1 MKIVCSQS
9 DLKNHLAFVSRA
21 VPSRPE
27 PIVLGNVLLLAD
39 ETTQKVTLTGFDGSL
54 GIRTSFPADVSENGM
69 ITLPAKF
76 FNDIV
81 SRLPE
86 MEITLSWAES
96 QEETGN
102 LVATLSSASG
112 KFQLN
117 GMDAAEYPELPVVK
131 GEDIIDLPIA
141 TMLEGLKGCLFAAS
155 TEISKQILTGV
166 HLTALEDKSEFLE
179 FAATDSHRLAVLQAP
194 LQSEEDESEPN
205 SSAEKLRQNLADFA
219 VTIPAKALRELEK
232 MLTSDPAPSSGA
244 RERASQSE
252 PAAET
257 AAKESTNKNHPTS
270 SFQTVKICYDDSQVL
285 FKLGDR
291 LLTTMR
297 LTGTYPPYQRLI
309 PANFTRNLVCDR
321 KMLLTSL
328 ELVAVL
334 AQKTNIVKFTLD
346 SANSELILSVE
357 AQDIGS
363 ATQSLPAEIT
373 GEDVDIAFNIKYLID
388 GLKALP
394 STDIKMQLNE
404 WNQPVIF
411 TPLSGSIMTYLVMPV
426 QIKSP

>member
-27 PIVLGNVLLLAD
+27 PIVLGNILLFAD
-39 ETTQKVTLTGFDGSL
+39 EMTQKVTLTGFDGSL
-54 GIRTSFPADVSENGM
+54 GIRTSFHADISENGR
-69 ITLPAKF
+69 ITLPAKY

-86 MEITLSWAES
+86 MEITLSWGES
-96 QEETGN
+96 DGETGN

-117 GMDAAEYPELPVVK
+117 GMDAEEFPELPIVDN
-131 GEDIIDLPIA
+131 EDIIDLPIS

-166 HLTALEDKSEFLE
+166 HLSSSEDKSEFLE
-179 FAATDSHRLAVLQAP
+179 FAATDSHRLSVLQA
-194 LQSEEDESEPN
+194 LLNNDDDAEAADTATAEERSVI
-205 SSAEKLRQNLADFA
+205 KLTDFA
-219 VTIPAKALRELEK
+219 VTIPARALRELEK
-232 MLTSDPAPSSGA
+232 MLSDG
-244 RERASQSE
+244 SE
-252 PAAET
+252 
-257 AAKESTNKNHPTS
+257 TNK
-270 SFQTVKICYDDSQVL
+270 TVKICYDDTQIM
-285 FKLGDR
+285 FRLGDR
-291 LLTTMR
+291 ILTTMR

-309 PANFTRNLVCDR
+309 PASFTRNLVCDR
-321 KMLLTSL
+321 KMLLSSL

-334 AQKTNIVKFTLD
+334 AQKNNIVKFTLD
-346 SANSELILSVE
+346 TAKSQLTLSVD

-363 ATQSLPAEIT
+363 ATQSLPAEII
-373 GEDVDIAFNIKYLID
+373 GEDVDIAFNIKYLMD

-394 STDIKMQLNE
+394 ATDIKMQLNE

-411 TPLSGSIMTYLVMPV
+411 TPLNGSLMTYLVMPV
-426 QIKSP
+426 QIRS

>member
-27 PIVLGNVLLLAD
+27 PIVLGNVLLFAD
-39 ETTQKVTLTGFDGSL
+39 EVTQKVTLTGFDGSL
-54 GIRTSFPADVSENGM
+54 GIRTSFPADISENGT
-69 ITLPAKF
+69 ITLPAKLF
-76 FNDIV
+76 SDIV

-86 MEITLSWAES
+86 MEITLSWGES
-96 QEETGN
+96 EEETGN

-117 GMDAAEYPELPVVK
+117 GMAAEEFPELPRVDN
-131 GEDIIDLPIA
+131 EDIIDLPIS

-166 HLTALEDKSEFLE
+166 HLSSSEDHSDFLE
-179 FAATDSHRLAVLQAP
+179 FAATDSHRLSVLQA
-194 LQSEEDESEPN
+194 LLNSGDDAEEADTAT
-205 SSAEKLRQNLADFA
+205 AEDKPVINLTDFA
-219 VTIPAKALRELEK
+219 ITIPARALRELEK
-232 MLTSDPAPSSGA
+232 MLVDG
-244 RERASQSE
+244 SQ
-252 PAAET
+252 A
-257 AAKESTNKNHPTS
+257 NK
-270 SFQTVKICYDDSQVL
+270 TVKICYDDTQIV

-291 LLTTMR
+291 ILTTMR

-309 PANFTRNLVCDR
+309 PASFTRNLVCDR
-321 KMLLTSL
+321 KMLLSSL

-334 AQKTNIVKFTLD
+334 AQKNNIVKFTLD
-346 SANSELILSVE
+346 SANNELILSVE

-363 ATQSLPAEIT
+363 ATQSLPAEII
-373 GEDVDIAFNIKYLID
+373 GEDVDIAFNIKYLMD
-388 GLKALP
+388 GLKAL
-394 STDIKMQLNE
+394 SATDIKMQLNE

-411 TPLSGSIMTYLVMPV
+411 TPLNGSLMTYLVMPV
-426 QIKSP
+426 QIRS

>member
-27 PIVLGNVLLLAD
+27 PIVLGNVLLFAD
-39 ETTQKVTLTGFDGSL
+39 EVTQKVTLTGFDGSL
-54 GIRTSFPADVSENGM
+54 GIRTSFPADISENGT
-69 ITLPAKF
+69 ITLPAKLF
-76 FNDIV
+76 SDIV

-86 MEITLSWAES
+86 MEITLSWGES
-96 QEETGN
+96 EEETGN

-117 GMDAAEYPELPVVK
+117 GMAAEEFPELPRVDN
-131 GEDIIDLPIA
+131 EDIIDLPIS

-166 HLTALEDKSEFLE
+166 HLSSSEDHSDFLE
-179 FAATDSHRLAVLQAP
+179 FAATDSHRLSVLQA
-194 LQSEEDESEPN
+194 LLNSGDDDEEADTAT
-205 SSAEKLRQNLADFA
+205 AEDKPVINLTDFA
-219 VTIPAKALRELEK
+219 ITIPARALRELEK
-232 MLTSDPAPSSGA
+232 MLVDG
-244 RERASQSE
+244 SE
-252 PAAET
+252 A
-257 AAKESTNKNHPTS
+257 NK
-270 SFQTVKICYDDSQVL
+270 TVKICYDDTQIV

-291 LLTTMR
+291 ILTTMR

-309 PANFTRNLVCDR
+309 PASFTRNLVCDR
-321 KMLLTSL
+321 KMLLSSL

-334 AQKTNIVKFTLD
+334 AQKNNIVKFTLD
-346 SANSELILSVE
+346 SANNELILSVE

-363 ATQSLPAEIT
+363 ATQSLPAEII
-373 GEDVDIAFNIKYLID
+373 GEDVDIAFNIKYLMD
-388 GLKALP
+388 GLKAL
-394 STDIKMQLNE
+394 SATDIKMQLNE

-411 TPLSGSIMTYLVMPV
+411 TPLNGSLMTYLVMPV
-426 QIKSP
+426 QIRS

>member
-27 PIVLGNVLLLAD
+27 PLVLGNVLLLAD
-39 ETTQKVTLTGFDGSL
+39 ETTQRVTLTGFDGSL
-54 GIRTSFPADVSENGM
+54 GIRTSFQADISTNGV
-69 ITLPAKF
+69 ITLPAKY

-86 MEITLSWAES
+86 MEITLSWGES
-96 QEETGN
+96 DSETGD
-102 LVATLSSASG
+102 LVAILSSASG

-117 GMDAAEYPELPVVK
+117 GMDAAEFPELPLV
-131 GEDIIDLPIA
+131 ENEEIIDLPIA

-166 HLTALEDKSEFLE
+166 HLTASEENHDFLE
-179 FAATDSHRLAVLQAP
+179 FAATDSHRLSVLQASLTP
-194 LQSEEDESEPN
+194 DVDEDSESDEPITEDKLVLNLQ
-205 SSAEKLRQNLADFA
+205 DFA
-219 VTIPAKALRELEK
+219 VTIPARALRELDK
-232 MLTSDPAPSSGA
+232 MLTDG
-244 RERASQSE
+244 SE
-252 PAAET
+252 
-257 AAKESTNKNHPTS
+257 TNK
-270 SFQTVKICYDDSQVL
+270 TVKISYDETQIL

-309 PANFTRNLVCDR
+309 PASFIRSLVCDR
-321 KMLLTSL
+321 KMLISSL

-346 SANSELILSVE
+346 AANSELILSVE

-363 ATQSLPAEIT
+363 ATQSLPAEII
-373 GEDVDIAFNIKYLID
+373 GEDVDIAFNIKYLMD
-388 GLKALP
+388 GLKAL
-394 STDIKMQLNE
+394 SATDIKMELNE

-411 TPLSGSIMTYLVMPV
+411 TPVNGSVMTYLVMPV
-426 QIKSP
+426 QIRS

>member
-9 DLKNHLAFVSRA
+9 DLKSQLAFVSRV

-39 ETTQKVTLTGFDGSL
+39 EATQRVTLTGFDGSL
-54 GIRTSFPADVSENGM
+54 GIRTSFPAEVSANGT

-86 MEITLSWAES
+86 MEITLSWGES
-96 QEETGN
+96 DEETGG
-102 LVATLSSASG
+102 LVAILSSASG

-117 GMDAAEYPELPVVK
+117 GMDAAEFPELPIVDN
-131 GEDIIDLPIA
+131 EDIIDLPIA

-166 HLTALEDKSEFLE
+166 HLAASEDNKEFLE
-179 FAATDSHRLAVLQAP
+179 FAATDSHRLSVLQAS
-194 LQSEEDESEPN
+194 LTNDQDTEDDAGAN
-205 SSAEKLRQNLADFA
+205 AIAEDQLMINLADFS
-219 VTIPAKALRELEK
+219 VTIPARALRELEK
-232 MLTSDPAPSSGA
+232 MLTDGS
-244 RERASQSE
+244 
-252 PAAET
+252 
-257 AAKESTNKNHPTS
+257 HTS
-270 SFQTVKICYDDSQVL
+270 KTVKICYDETQIL
-285 FKLGDR
+285 FELGDR
-291 LLTTMR
+291 ILTTMR

-321 KMLLTSL
+321 KSLLSSL

-334 AQKTNIVKFTLD
+334 AQKTNIVKFTLNA
-346 SANSELILSVE
+346 ANSELILSVD

-373 GEDVDIAFNIKYLID
+373 GEDVDIAFNIKYLMD
-388 GLKALP
+388 GLKAL
-394 STDIKMQLNE
+394 SANDIKMQLNE

-411 TPLSGSIMTYLVMPV
+411 TPVNGYLMTYLVMPV
-426 QIKSP
+426 QIRS

>member
-39 ETTQKVTLTGFDGSL
+39 EVTQKVTLTGFDGSL
-54 GIRTSFPADVSENGM
+54 GIRTSFHADISENGT
-69 ITLPAKF
+69 ITLPAKL

-86 MEITLSWAES
+86 MEITLSWGES
-96 QEETGN
+96 AQETGN

-117 GMDAAEYPELPVVK
+117 GMAAEEFPELPIVDN
-131 GEDIIDLPIA
+131 EDIIDLPIL

-166 HLTALEDKSEFLE
+166 HLSSSEDHSDFLE
-179 FAATDSHRLAVLQAP
+179 FAATDSHRLSVLQA
-194 LQSEEDESEPN
+194 LLN
-205 SSAEKLRQNLADFA
+205 SSDDAEAADTATAEDKPVINLTDFA
-219 VTIPAKALRELEK
+219 ITIPARALRELEK
-232 MLTSDPAPSSGA
+232 MLVDG
-244 RERASQSE
+244 SE
-252 PAAET
+252 A
-257 AAKESTNKNHPTS
+257 NK
-270 SFQTVKICYDDSQVL
+270 TVKICYDDTQIM

-291 LLTTMR
+291 ILTTMR

-309 PANFTRNLVCDR
+309 PASFIRNLVCDR
-321 KMLLTSL
+321 KMLLSSL

-334 AQKTNIVKFTLD
+334 AQKNNIVKFTLD

-363 ATQSLPAEIT
+363 ATQSLPAEII
-373 GEDVDIAFNIKYLID
+373 GEDVDIAFNIKYLMD
-388 GLKALP
+388 GLKAL
-394 STDIKMQLNE
+394 SATDIKMQLNE

-411 TPLSGSIMTYLVMPV
+411 TPLNGSLMTYLVMPV
-426 QIKSP
+426 QIRS

>member
-27 PIVLGNVLLLAD
+27 PIVLGNVLLFAD
-39 ETTQKVTLTGFDGSL
+39 EVTQKVTLTGFDGSL
-54 GIRTSFPADVSENGM
+54 GIRTSFPADISENGT
-69 ITLPAKF
+69 ITLPAKL

-86 MEITLSWAES
+86 MEITLSWGES
-96 QEETGN
+96 DEETGN

-117 GMDAAEYPELPVVK
+117 GMAAEEFPELPRVDN
-131 GEDIIDLPIA
+131 EDIIDLPIS

-166 HLTALEDKSEFLE
+166 HLSSSEDHSDFLE
-179 FAATDSHRLAVLQAP
+179 FAATDSHRLSVLQA
-194 LQSEEDESEPN
+194 LLNSGDDAEEADTAT
-205 SSAEKLRQNLADFA
+205 AEDKPVINLTDFA
-219 VTIPAKALRELEK
+219 ITIPARALRELEK
-232 MLTSDPAPSSGA
+232 MLVDG
-244 RERASQSE
+244 SQ
-252 PAAET
+252 A
-257 AAKESTNKNHPTS
+257 NK
-270 SFQTVKICYDDSQVL
+270 TVKICYDDTQIV

-291 LLTTMR
+291 ILTTMR

-309 PANFTRNLVCDR
+309 PASFTRNLVCDR
-321 KMLLTSL
+321 KMLLSSL

-334 AQKTNIVKFTLD
+334 AQKNNIVKFTLD
-346 SANSELILSVE
+346 SANNELILSVE

-363 ATQSLPAEIT
+363 ATQSLPAEII
-373 GEDVDIAFNIKYLID
+373 GEDVDIAFNIKYLMD
-388 GLKALP
+388 GLKAL
-394 STDIKMQLNE
+394 SATDIKMQLNE

-411 TPLSGSIMTYLVMPV
+411 TPLNGSLMTYLVMPV
-426 QIKSP
+426 QIRS

>member
-27 PIVLGNVLLLAD
+27 PIVLGNVLLFAD
-39 ETTQKVTLTGFDGSL
+39 EVTQKVTLTGFDGSL
-54 GIRTSFPADVSENGM
+54 GIRTSFPADISENGT
-69 ITLPAKF
+69 ITLPAKLF
-76 FNDIV
+76 SDIV

-86 MEITLSWAES
+86 MEITLSWGES
-96 QEETGN
+96 DGETGN

-117 GMDAAEYPELPVVK
+117 GMAAEEFPELPRVDN
-131 GEDIIDLPIA
+131 EDIIDLPIS

-166 HLTALEDKSEFLE
+166 HLSSSEDHSDFLE
-179 FAATDSHRLAVLQAP
+179 FAATDSHRLSVLQA
-194 LQSEEDESEPN
+194 LLNSGDDAEEADTAT
-205 SSAEKLRQNLADFA
+205 AEDKPVINLTDFA
-219 VTIPAKALRELEK
+219 ITIPARALRELEK
-232 MLTSDPAPSSGA
+232 MLVDG
-244 RERASQSE
+244 SE
-252 PAAET
+252 A
-257 AAKESTNKNHPTS
+257 NK
-270 SFQTVKICYDDSQVL
+270 TVKICYDDTQIV

-291 LLTTMR
+291 ILTTMR

-309 PANFTRNLVCDR
+309 PASFTRNLVCDR
-321 KMLLTSL
+321 KMLLSSL

-334 AQKTNIVKFTLD
+334 AQKNNIVKFTLD
-346 SANSELILSVE
+346 SANNELILSVE

-363 ATQSLPAEIT
+363 ATQSLPAEII
-373 GEDVDIAFNIKYLID
+373 GEDVNIAFNIKYLMD
-388 GLKALP
+388 GLKAL
-394 STDIKMQLNE
+394 SATDIKMQLNE

-411 TPLSGSIMTYLVMPV
+411 TPLNGSLMTYLVMPV
-426 QIKSP
+426 QIRS

>member
-27 PIVLGNVLLLAD
+27 PLVLGNVLLLAD
-39 ETTQKVTLTGFDGSL
+39 ESTQRVTLTGFDGSL
-54 GIRTSFPADVSENGM
+54 GIRTSFHADISESGT

-76 FNDIV
+76 LNDFV

-86 MEITLSWAES
+86 MEVTLSWGENDS
-96 QEETGN
+96 ETGD
-102 LVATLSSASG
+102 LVAILSSASG
-112 KFQLN
+112 QFQLN
-117 GMDAAEYPELPVVK
+117 GMDATEYPQLPVVDN
-131 GEDIIDLPIA
+131 EDIIDLPIA
-141 TMLEGLKGCLFAAS
+141 TLLEGFKGCLFAAS

-166 HLTALEDKSEFLE
+166 HLTASEDNKDFLE
-179 FAATDSHRLAVLQAP
+179 FAATDSHRLSVLQASLIP
-194 LQSEEDESEPN
+194 DVEEDSEADDT
-205 SSAEKLRQNLADFA
+205 STEDKLTFNLQDFA
-219 VTIPAKALRELEK
+219 VTIPARALRELEK
-232 MLTSDPAPSSGA
+232 MLTDGSAD
-244 RERASQSE
+244 
-252 PAAET
+252 
-257 AAKESTNKNHPTS
+257 NK
-270 SFQTVKICYDDSQVL
+270 TVKISYDETQIL

-309 PANFTRNLVCDR
+309 PASFARSLVCDR
-321 KMLLTSL
+321 KMLISSL

-346 SANSELILSVE
+346 TASSELILSVE

-363 ATQSLPAEIT
+363 ATQSLPAEII
-373 GEDVDIAFNIKYLID
+373 GEDVDIAFNIKYLMD
-388 GLKALP
+388 GLKAL
-394 STDIKMQLNE
+394 SATEIKMQLNE

-411 TPLSGSIMTYLVMPV
+411 TPVNGSLMTYLVMPV
-426 QIKSP
+426 QIRS

>member
-9 DLKNHLAFVSRA
+9 DLKNHLAFASRA

-27 PIVLGNVLLLAD
+27 PIVLGNILLFAD
-39 ETTQKVTLTGFDGSL
+39 EMTQKVTLTGFDGSL
-54 GIRTSFPADVSENGM
+54 GIRTSFHADISENGR
-69 ITLPAKF
+69 ITLPAKY

-86 MEITLSWAES
+86 MEITLSWGES
-96 QEETGN
+96 DGETVN

-117 GMDAAEYPELPVVK
+117 GMDAEEFPELPIVDN
-131 GEDIIDLPIA
+131 EDIIDLPIS

-166 HLTALEDKSEFLE
+166 HLSSSEDKSEFLE
-179 FAATDSHRLAVLQAP
+179 FAATDSHRLSVLQA
-194 LQSEEDESEPN
+194 LLNNDDDAEAADTATAEDRSVI
-205 SSAEKLRQNLADFA
+205 KLTDFA
-219 VTIPAKALRELEK
+219 VTIPARALRELEK
-232 MLTSDPAPSSGA
+232 MLSDG
-244 RERASQSE
+244 SE
-252 PAAET
+252 
-257 AAKESTNKNHPTS
+257 TNK
-270 SFQTVKICYDDSQVL
+270 TVKICYDDTQIM
-285 FKLGDR
+285 FRLGDR
-291 LLTTMR
+291 ILTTMR

-309 PANFTRNLVCDR
+309 PASFTRNLVCDR
-321 KMLLTSL
+321 KMLLSSL

-334 AQKTNIVKFTLD
+334 AQKNNIVKFTLD
-346 SANSELILSVE
+346 TAKSQLTLSVD

-363 ATQSLPAEIT
+363 ATQSLPAEII
-373 GEDVDIAFNIKYLID
+373 GEDVDIAFNIKYLMD

-394 STDIKMQLNE
+394 ATDIKMQLNE

-411 TPLSGSIMTYLVMPV
+411 TPLNGSLMTYLVMPV
-426 QIKSP
+426 QIRS

>member
-27 PIVLGNVLLLAD
+27 PIVLGNVLLFAD
-39 ETTQKVTLTGFDGSL
+39 EVTQKVTLTGFDGSL
-54 GIRTSFPADVSENGM
+54 GIRTSFPADISENGT
-69 ITLPAKF
+69 ITLPAKL

-86 MEITLSWAES
+86 MEITLSWGES
-96 QEETGN
+96 DGETGN

-117 GMDAAEYPELPVVK
+117 GMAAEEFPELPRVDN
-131 GEDIIDLPIA
+131 EDIIDLPIS

-166 HLTALEDKSEFLE
+166 HLSSSEDHSDFLE
-179 FAATDSHRLAVLQAP
+179 FAATDSHRLSVLQA
-194 LQSEEDESEPN
+194 LLNSGDDAEEADTAT
-205 SSAEKLRQNLADFA
+205 AEDKPVINLTDFA
-219 VTIPAKALRELEK
+219 ITIPARALRELEK
-232 MLTSDPAPSSGA
+232 MLVDG
-244 RERASQSE
+244 SQ
-252 PAAET
+252 A
-257 AAKESTNKNHPTS
+257 NK
-270 SFQTVKICYDDSQVL
+270 TVKICYDDTQIV

-291 LLTTMR
+291 ILTTMR

-309 PANFTRNLVCDR
+309 PASFTRNLVCDR
-321 KMLLTSL
+321 KMLLSSL

-334 AQKTNIVKFTLD
+334 AQKNNIVKFTLD
-346 SANSELILSVE
+346 SANNELILSVE

-363 ATQSLPAEIT
+363 ATQSLPAEII
-373 GEDVDIAFNIKYLID
+373 GEDVDIAFNIKYLMD
-388 GLKALP
+388 GLKAL
-394 STDIKMQLNE
+394 SATDIKMQLNE

-411 TPLSGSIMTYLVMPV
+411 TPLNGSLMTYLVMPV
-426 QIKSP
+426 QIRS

>member
-27 PIVLGNVLLLAD
+27 PIVLGNVLLFAD
-39 ETTQKVTLTGFDGSL
+39 EATQKVTLTGFDGSL
-54 GIRTSFPADVSENGM
+54 GIRTSFPADISENGT
-69 ITLPAKF
+69 ITLPAKLF
-76 FNDIV
+76 SDIV

-86 MEITLSWAES
+86 MEITLSWGES
-96 QEETGN
+96 EEETGN

-117 GMDAAEYPELPVVK
+117 GMAAEEFPELPRVDN
-131 GEDIIDLPIA
+131 EDIIDLPIS

-166 HLTALEDKSEFLE
+166 HLSSSEDHSDFLE
-179 FAATDSHRLAVLQAP
+179 FAATDSHRLSVLQA
-194 LQSEEDESEPN
+194 LLNSGDDAEEADTAT
-205 SSAEKLRQNLADFA
+205 AEDKPVINLTDFA
-219 VTIPAKALRELEK
+219 ITIPARALRELEK
-232 MLTSDPAPSSGA
+232 MLVDG
-244 RERASQSE
+244 SQ
-252 PAAET
+252 A
-257 AAKESTNKNHPTS
+257 NK
-270 SFQTVKICYDDSQVL
+270 TVKICYDDTQIV

-291 LLTTMR
+291 ILTTMR

-309 PANFTRNLVCDR
+309 PASFTRNLVCDR
-321 KMLLTSL
+321 KMLLSSL

-334 AQKTNIVKFTLD
+334 AQKNNIVKFTLD
-346 SANSELILSVE
+346 SANNELILSVE

-363 ATQSLPAEIT
+363 ATQSLPAEII
-373 GEDVDIAFNIKYLID
+373 GEDVDIAFNIKYLMD
-388 GLKALP
+388 GLKAL
-394 STDIKMQLNE
+394 SATDIKMQLNE

-411 TPLSGSIMTYLVMPV
+411 TPLNGSLMTYLVMPV
-426 QIKSP
+426 QIRS

>member
-27 PIVLGNVLLLAD
+27 PIVLGNVLLFAD
-39 ETTQKVTLTGFDGSL
+39 EVTQKVTLTGFDGSL
-54 GIRTSFPADVSENGM
+54 GIRTSFPADISENGT
-69 ITLPAKF
+69 ITLPAKL

-86 MEITLSWAES
+86 MEITLSWGES
-96 QEETGN
+96 DGETGN

-117 GMDAAEYPELPVVK
+117 GMAAEEFPELPRVDN
-131 GEDIIDLPIA
+131 EDIIDLPIS

-166 HLTALEDKSEFLE
+166 HLSSSEDHSDFLE
-179 FAATDSHRLAVLQAP
+179 FAATDSHRLSVLQA
-194 LQSEEDESEPN
+194 LLNSGDDAEEADTAT
-205 SSAEKLRQNLADFA
+205 AEDKPVINLTDFA
-219 VTIPAKALRELEK
+219 ITIPARALRELEK
-232 MLTSDPAPSSGA
+232 MLVDG
-244 RERASQSE
+244 SE
-252 PAAET
+252 A
-257 AAKESTNKNHPTS
+257 NK
-270 SFQTVKICYDDSQVL
+270 TVKICYDDTQIV

-291 LLTTMR
+291 ILTTMR

-309 PANFTRNLVCDR
+309 PASFTRNLVCDR
-321 KMLLTSL
+321 KMLLSSL

-334 AQKTNIVKFTLD
+334 AQKNNIVKFTLD
-346 SANSELILSVE
+346 SANNELILSVE

-363 ATQSLPAEIT
+363 ATQSLPAEII
-373 GEDVDIAFNIKYLID
+373 GEDVDIAFNIKYLMD
-388 GLKALP
+388 GLKAL
-394 STDIKMQLNE
+394 SATDIKMQLNE

-411 TPLSGSIMTYLVMPV
+411 TPLNGSLMTYLVMPV
-426 QIKSP
+426 QIRS

>member
-9 DLKNHLAFVSRA
+9 DLKNHLTFVSRA

-54 GIRTSFPADVSENGM
+54 GIRTSFPADISENGV

-86 MEITLSWAES
+86 MEITLSWSEPN
-96 QEETGN
+96 EETSN
-102 LVATLSSASG
+102 LVAILSSASG

-131 GEDIIDLPIA
+131 SENIIDLPIA

-179 FAATDSHRLAVLQAP
+179 FAATDSHRLAVLQAS
-194 LQSEEDESEPN
+194 LQGEEEEPESD
-205 SSAEKLRQNLADFA
+205 SVAAELRQNLADFA

-232 MLTSDPAPSSGA
+232 MLTSDP
-244 RERASQSE
+244 REQASKSE
-252 PAAET
+252 SAN
-257 AAKESTNKNHPTS
+257 KSESKS
-270 SFQTVKICYDDSQVL
+270 SFQTVKICYDDSQIL

-309 PANFTRNLVCDR
+309 PASFTRHLVCDR

-334 AQKTNIVKFTLD
+334 AQKNNIVKFTLD
-346 SANSELILSVE
+346 AANSELILSVE

-426 QIKSP
+426 QIKS